1 MSSRGRCLFTCK
13 MSIAPRRRCPW
24 GAQRLFRDRRKS
36 LRRRRTRMR
45 TTTPPALPS
54 PKRLTDGPT
63 QDTNRETALSTRV
76 LNVRGESGDEC
87 GGVFVSVRAARQL
100 SRLTGLSCRKRSSEQ
115 PKQVRLELAFYP
127 HPHSLPIM
135 APRHHPHISPHAAW
149 NASLLC
155 AVCIFWLS
163 KVFDMRLEALRIR
176 GYRRAILGGWRGPYS
191 SSSMPCSGQTPL

>member
-13 MSIAPRRRCPW
+13 MSNAPRRRCPW
-24 GAQRLFRDRRKS
+24 GTQRLFRDRRKS

-45 TTTPPALPS
+45 TTTPSALPS
-54 PKRLTDGPT
+54 PRRLADGPT

-76 LNVRGESGDEC
+76 LNVRGESGDEDV
-87 GGVFVSVRAARQL
+87 GVFVSVRAARRL
-100 SRLTGLSCRKRSSEQ
+100 LRLTSLSCRKRSSEQ

-127 HPHSLPIM
+127 HPHSLPTM

-163 KVFDMRLEALRIR
+163 KVFNMRLESLRTP
-176 GYRRAILGGWRGPYS
+176 GYRRAILGGWRRCCS
-191 SSSMPCSGQTPL
+191 SSSMPCS